1 MSRARQH
8 HSVSRRQ
15 ASRSPK
21 RALDCPT
28 WGSVRRQ
35 AQTGGRITRAQ
46 FGSGLGIVILPNLN
60 YTIIPEIIEG
70 ITMFLAENFGVI
82 FYN

>member
-1 MSRARQH
+1 MGIGQK
-8 HSVSRRQ
+8 
-15 ASRSPK
+15 ASP
-21 RALDCPT
+21 D
-28 WGSVRRQ
+28 W
-35 AQTGGRITRAQ
+35 GRIIRAQ
-46 FGSGLGIVILPNLN
+46 FGFGLGIVILPNLN